1 MMKFDGNTIMTGF
14 ALVKQSKW
22 CRIIDEAEELV
33 GVYSNVEDAR
43 NKVFEYYK
51 TFDPLRYN
59 SVVNADMTKFTIT
72 SATEPQNDYT
82 VFTIKE
88 TGIII

>member
-1 MMKFDGNTIMTGF
+1 MMKFNGSTVMTGY
-14 ALVKQSKW
+14 ALIKQSKW
-22 CRIIDEAEELV
+22 CRIIDEEEEIV

-59 SVVNADMTKFTIT
+59 SIVDPDMTRFEIT
-72 SATEPQNDYT
+72 AASDPKNDYT